1 MSLRE
6 RGEVPQSRLQMGGTA
21 WAKARSWKSAEFRGG
36 EGASVPTNTVVL
48 EIVRDEIGR
57 VSWLCSVG
65 SGRGGWGGWD

>member
-1 MSLRE
+1 
-6 RGEVPQSRLQMGGTA
+6 MGKGQELE
-21 WAKARSWKSAEFRGG
+21 KCREFRGG

-48 EIVRDEIGR
+48 EIVRDEPGW